1 MATVNDG
8 TAKWELYGL
17 SGDLDLENLKS
28 IVSTKS
34 DVYVGYGTFTNET
47 TVPLPSGYSR
57 SQCKIAYFPISS
69 SRSAKYGVEWF
80 RYCTVNQSTGQ
91 LIGYICS
98 SGEWVERQSGLR
110 SEYFYDYAYIIIGVK

>member
-34 DVYVGYGTFTNET
+34 DVYVGYGTFTNEV

-57 SQCKIAYFPISS
+57 SQCKILCTPISTS
-69 SRSAKYGVEWF
+69 QKPAYGGDFF
-80 RYCTVNQSTGQ
+80 RYCTINQSTGK
-91 LIGYICS
+91 LIGFLAFS
-98 SGEWVERQSGLR
+98 DGDLRQQSTIR
-110 SEYFYDYAYIIIGVK
+110 SEYFSNYAYIIIAVK